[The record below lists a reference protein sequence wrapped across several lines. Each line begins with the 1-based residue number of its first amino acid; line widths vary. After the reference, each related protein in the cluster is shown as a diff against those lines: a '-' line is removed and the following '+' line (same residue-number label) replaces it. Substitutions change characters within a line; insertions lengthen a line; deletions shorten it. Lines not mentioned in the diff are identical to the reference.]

1 MRRDSGFSSPV
12 VIVTC
17 ADTPKEIIHGACT
30 TTSMLILDDG
40 TFVIDVDNAFAF
52 GVVAI
57 GVARLLISLFLP
69 TFTS

>member
-1 MRRDSGFSSPV
+1 
-12 VIVTC
+12 
-17 ADTPKEIIHGACT
+17 
-30 TTSMLILDDG
+30 MLILDDG